1 MTHTSV
7 TSAVTRHLAAV
18 RSCQVVADA
27 RHDPIRFVAHCCTD
41 PDGRPIVQADVH
53 RELQQFLT
61 RSPKALVELPR
72 DHGKTV
78 QMCARV
84 LWELGRNPAQRIKIV
99 CATEAIAEE
108 RGRFLRRAIA
118 DNGRLRKVFPA
129 LRPGRPWAE
138 TRFTVVR
145 PAEVIGPSVTTLGVG
160 AGLTGTRADL
170 LICDDIVDV
179 KSLTSAA
186 ERTRV
191 KAFFRDNLMNLLEP
205 DGRCWCLFTPWHA
218 GDLNAELKKLG
229 AFRLF
234 RRPVG
239 PDLKPVWPERW
250 PRKRL
255 DERRR
260 EIGAASFARG
270 YRLLPLTAEV
280 MAIKPEWI
288 RYWHDRGPLAP
299 RAEADS
305 RSESATWRVVLSI
318 DPAVSVNPTAD
329 ASALV
334 VLARAEENAVR
345 CLEAVARRVSTP
357 DLVHLIDDLDRR
369 WEPEAILFESNAAFR
384 GIKDLLVRHSRFGWK
399 VRGVEQTRSKSAR
412 VGALSVSVENGLFE
426 LKGSGG
432 VVDPSQ
438 QALYDEMTT
447 FPAGEHDDLLDAAAM
462 GTEYLLARREPRV
475 WAM

>member
-1 MTHTSV
+1 MTHTSAAN
-7 TSAVTRHLAAV
+7 TARSALFRARAC
-18 RSCQVVADA
+18 RAIADA
-27 RHDPIRFVAHCCTD
+27 RRDPSRFAEYCCTD
-41 PDGRPIVQADVH
+41 PDGRPLVQALIH
-53 RELQQFLT
+53 CELQRFLT
-61 RSPKALVELPR
+61 ASPKALVELPR
-72 DHGKTV
+72 DHGKSV

-84 LWELGRNPAQRIKIV
+84 LWELGRNPALRVKIV
-99 CATEAIAEE
+99 CANEAIAEE
-108 RGRFLRRAIA
+108 RGRFLRRMIA
-118 DNGRLRKVFPA
+118 GNASLRKVFPR
-129 LRPGRPWAE
+129 LKPGQPWAE
-138 TRFTVVR
+138 TRFTIVR

-170 LICDDIVDV
+170 LVCDDIVDV

-186 ERTRV
+186 ERARV

-218 GDLNAELKKLG
+218 NDLNAELKKSA

-234 RRPVG
+234 RHAVG
-239 PDLKPVWPERW
+239 PDLKPVWPSRW
-250 PRKRL
+250 PRKCL
-255 DERRR
+255 YERRR

-288 RYWHDRGPLAP
+288 RYWDSSHHAP
-299 RAEADS
+299 RDEP
-305 RSESATWRVVLSI
+305 VVLAI
-318 DPAVSVNPTAD
+318 DPAVSAKPTAD

-334 VLARAEENAVR
+334 VLARGQENTVR

-357 DLVHLIDDLDRR
+357 DLVHLIDELDRR
-369 WEPEAILFESNAAFR
+369 WQPEAILFESNAAFL

-399 VRGVEQTRSKSAR
+399 IQGVKQTRSKSAR
-412 VGALSVSVENGLFE
+412 VGAFSVTVENGLFE

-432 VVDPSQ
+432 VGGVVGPSQ
-438 QALYDEMTT
+438 QAHYDEMTT
-447 FPAGEHDDLLDAAAM
+447 FPASEHDDLLDAAAM